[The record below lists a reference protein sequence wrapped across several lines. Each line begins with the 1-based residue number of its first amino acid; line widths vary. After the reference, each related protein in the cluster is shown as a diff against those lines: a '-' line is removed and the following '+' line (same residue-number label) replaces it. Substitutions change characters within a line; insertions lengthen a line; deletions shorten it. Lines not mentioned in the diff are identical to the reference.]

1 MGYEAACLGRT
12 LTLFNGARVLSLRD
26 LAARVASATRG
37 EPFLRF
43 TFGKYTAV
51 LESSE
56 CRRLD
61 PIVLRAHDI
70 PSWCSA
76 NVDPRASAAPR
87 APCVTA
93 WFECLGL
100 GGCGGGAK
108 TEPGAESPVEM
119 VPAR

>member
-1 MGYEAACLGRT
+1 MGWPIDGNLPA
-12 LTLFNGARVLSLRD
+12 VPLRY
-26 LAARVASATRG
+26 RSAHS
-37 EPFLRF
+37 
-43 TFGKYTAV
+43 A
-51 LESSE
+51 E